1 MEPRMKRQP
10 LANAEL
16 AIMDLLWQREKITAR
31 EIREELYPD
40 TTKAQHGT
48 VQRLLQ
54 RLEDKGYVH
63 RDRRLSIHFFSA
75 AVDRQTYAGS
85 QLESLASRLTDGS
98 LAPLITHLVDRNK
111 LSRDDIAELRAIL
124 DQGLEKEDEND

>member
-1 MEPRMKRQP
+1 MKTPP

-16 AIMDLLWQREKITAR
+16 AIMDLLWQQDKLTAR
-31 EIREELYPD
+31 QIREELYSD

-54 RLEDKGYVH
+54 RLEDKGYIK
-63 RDRRLSIHFFSA
+63 RDRSLGIHFFSA
-75 AVDRQTYAGS
+75 VIDRQTYAGS
-85 QLESLASRLTDGS
+85 QLESLASRLTGGS
-98 LAPLITHLVDRNK
+98 LAPLITHLVNRNK
-111 LSRDDIAELRAIL
+111 LSRDDLAELRAIL